1 MRGDGRHVAR
11 HDRHMDDLTEDDL
24 SLDMVDAVVFDALGR
39 IGDDPQARHAFF
51 RRLVDLARQVV
62 RDAADEAKRQAAIE
76 RGDYEAVRECEVELS
91 RLRSRYLDLDL

>member
-1 MRGDGRHVAR
+1 MVQHRRIEDLT
-11 HDRHMDDLTEDDL
+11 DDDLF
-24 SLDMVDAVVFDALGR
+24 LDMVDAIVIDALGR
-39 IGDDPQARHAFF
+39 IGDDPKVRYAFF

-76 RGDYEAVRECEVELS
+76 RDDYEAVRECEVELS